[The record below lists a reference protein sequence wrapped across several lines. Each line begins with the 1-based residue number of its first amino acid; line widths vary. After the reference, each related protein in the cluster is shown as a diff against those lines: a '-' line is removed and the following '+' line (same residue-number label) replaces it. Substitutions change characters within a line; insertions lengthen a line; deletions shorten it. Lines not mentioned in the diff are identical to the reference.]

1 MSPEGAGTRVLV
13 CDESPAYAKSLA
25 RFLGAS
31 GELQIAC
38 VCSTGEAAVD
48 AIARLTADLV
58 TIDLELQG
66 IGSIR
71 TIQEIMRARA
81 VPIIVLSDHAGRGS
95 ERAAEAIAAGAVEVL
110 PKALVRLDD
119 PHGPPA
125 VALRHRLRRLAR
137 NAARTANPPSDPAS
151 GIRCRR
157 ARATV
162 VGICASAGGPAA
174 LELILAALPASFP
187 LPILVVQHI
196 TAGFIGGLVHRLGLR
211 AALPVR
217 IAADGQVLTPG
228 IWFPPDD
235 AHLVLEPM
243 RHLRLDRETVVGA
256 HRPSA
261 DVMLESMASAAG
273 AGAVGVVLTGM
284 GRDGALGVK
293 AIRRCGGSV
302 IAQDEETSAVF
313 GMPRAAVEA
322 GAEIVLPL
330 ARIADALSRLTTAEA
345 AA

>member
-1 MSPEGAGTRVLV
+1 MSAAGARTRVLV
-13 CDESPAYAKSLA
+13 CDESPAYAKALA
-25 RFLGAS
+25 RFLAAS
-31 GELQIAC
+31 GELEIAC
-38 VCSTGEAAVD
+38 LCSTGEAAVD
-48 AIARLTADLV
+48 ALARLTPDLV
-58 TIDLELQG
+58 TIDLELHG
-66 IGSIR
+66 VGAIR
-71 TIQEIMRARA
+71 TIQQIMRARP
-81 VPIIVLSDHAGRGS
+81 VPIVVLSDRAGRGS

-110 PKALVRLDD
+110 PKALVRLEEPD
-119 PHGPPA
+119 GPPA
-125 VALRHRLRRLAR
+125 VALRHRLMRLAR
-137 NAARTANPPSDPAS
+137 NAARTASPPSEPG
-151 GIRCRR
+151 GIRCRS

-196 TAGFIGGLVHRLGLR
+196 TAGFIGGLVHRLGLHVP
-211 AALPVR
+211 LPVR

-235 AHLVLEPM
+235 AHLVLEPK

-261 DVMLESMASAAG
+261 DVLLESMASAAG

-302 IAQDEETSAVF
+302 IAQDEESSAVF

-322 GAEIVLPL
+322 GAELVLPL
-330 ARIADALSRLTTAEA
+330 ARIADALTRLTTTEKA
-345 AA
+345 A

>member
-1 MSPEGAGTRVLV
+1 MTPAGASTRVLV
-13 CDESPAYAKSLA
+13 CDESSAYAKSLA
-25 RFLGAS
+25 RFLGAG
-31 GELQIAC
+31 GELEIAG
-38 VCSTGEAAVD
+38 VCATGEAAVD
-48 AIARLTADLV
+48 ALARLAPDLV
-58 TIDLELQG
+58 TLDLELQG

-71 TIQEIMRARA
+71 TIQEMMRVGP
-81 VPIIVLSDHAGRGS
+81 VPIVVVSDHAGRRS

-119 PHGPPA
+119 PDGPPA

-137 NAARTANPPSDPAS
+137 NAGRKPSPPSDPGA
-151 GIRCRR
+151 GIRPPRGT
-157 ARATV
+157 ATV
-162 VGICASAGGPAA
+162 IGICASAGGPAA
-174 LELILAALPASFP
+174 LEVILASLPASFP

-196 TAGFIGGLVHRLGLR
+196 TAGFIGGLVHRLGQHT
-211 AALPVR
+211 ALPVR
-217 IAADGQVLTPG
+217 IAADGQVLAPG

-235 AHLVLEPM
+235 AHLILDPIT
-243 RHLRLDRETVVGA
+243 HLRLDRETVVGA
-256 HRPSA
+256 HRPSG
-261 DVMLESMASAAG
+261 DVLLDSMASAAG

-302 IAQDEETSAVF
+302 IAQDKESSAVF

-322 GAEIVLPL
+322 GAELVLPL
-330 ARIADALSRLTTAEA
+330 ARIADALIRLTTAEA